1 MSVNTKNER
10 WDFLAGVPLGLFR
23 RANGQC
29 SVPRCNNPTSAPSVI
44 DSGALNIGKAAHIY
58 SASEN
63 GPRGRGG
70 KDEAF
75 IRSASNGLWCC
86 TTHADMIDKRQGNEF
101 SAETLFAWKA
111 LVEARARKLHDQT
124 PSPLGWV
131 DLIQFT
137 AVPFKASTSL
147 KIQLSRFNLLYGP
160 SESGKSL
167 LLELAASITDSHHA
181 RRMLSQRE
189 VRNDALNA
197 PMWSGRVEYT
207 TADVL
212 SKVVYLDINH
222 EDLKRREGLT
232 PCLLPP
238 GDIEVLLCSSNDT
251 VQRHDED
258 DVEFLMRLLR
268 LDKSALHALLGL
280 AVGHLLPG
288 RYRVV
293 QGSQDNEDG
302 TDVQP
307 RWHVNGKP
315 YFELEFSAGGPW
327 LPLLALSKSQTD
339 KVILDLFIAKAREVA
354 KQRLTLLL
362 IDGVSFNFDEINYRK
377 LLSTIAAEQ
386 FQAILCLPLLQE
398 NHLLEKD
405 NGLVQLKNIEYL
417 RPWNL
422 IKINKNNI

>member
-1 MSVNTKNER
+1 MSVDRKSER
-10 WDFLAGVPLGLFR
+10 WDFLARVPLDLCK

-29 SVPRCNNPTSAPSVI
+29 SVPRCKNPTSAPSVV
-44 DSGALNIGKAAHIY
+44 DSGALNMGKAAHIY

-70 KDEAF
+70 KDEVF

-86 TTHADMIDKRQGNEF
+86 ATHADMIDKRKGNEF

-111 LVEARARKLHDQT
+111 LVEARARKLLDQT

-147 KIQLSRFNLLYGP
+147 KIQLSRFNLLHGP
-160 SESGKSL
+160 SESGKSR

-181 RRMLSQRE
+181 RRMLCRRGI
-189 VRNDALNA
+189 RNGASNA
-197 PMWSGRVEYT
+197 SMWSGGVEYST
-207 TADVL
+207 VDVL

-238 GDIEVLLCSSNDT
+238 GDLEVLLCSSNDT
-251 VQRHDED
+251 VQPQDED
-258 DVEFLMRLLR
+258 DVEFLMRLLH
-268 LDKSALHALLGL
+268 LDKSALKALLGL
-280 AVGHLLPG
+280 AVGQLLPG

-302 TDVQP
+302 TDVQL
-307 RWHVNGKP
+307 RWNVNGNP
-315 YFELEFSAGGPW
+315 YLELEFSDSEPW
-327 LPLLALSKSQTD
+327 LPLSLLSKSQTD

-362 IDGVSFNFDEINYRK
+362 IDGVSFNFDERNYRK

-386 FQAILCLPLLQE
+386 FQAILCLPPLQVH
-398 NHLLEKD
+398 NLLEKD
-405 NGLVQLKNIEYL
+405 NGLVQLKNLQHL

-422 IKINKNNI
+422 IQLTREDR